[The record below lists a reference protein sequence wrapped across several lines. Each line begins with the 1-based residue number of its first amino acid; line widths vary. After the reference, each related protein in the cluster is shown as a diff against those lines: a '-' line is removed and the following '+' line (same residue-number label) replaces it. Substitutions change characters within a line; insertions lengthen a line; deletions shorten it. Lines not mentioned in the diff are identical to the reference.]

1 MKNRKEEIIQATL
14 ELAAENGLGTV
25 SMQQIA
31 DKLGITKAS
40 LYNHYSSRDDIVD
53 AMYEYLRATS
63 KEKSGAGSI
72 DYSML
77 SPDMELKDIL
87 TGAVSSYRSIVKN
100 PKMYLFYKIIM
111 SERSINSAAAEI
123 MVKETKTMIDATKA
137 LFYAL
142 QVKGLADF
150 ENADAAALSFAMGI
164 HAILDYEFDME
175 FAGLKKDEKI
185 MKEFIEE
192 FCRRYKTVK

>member
-1 MKNRKEEIIQATL
+1 
-14 ELAAENGLGTV
+14 
-25 SMQQIA
+25 
-31 DKLGITKAS
+31 
-40 LYNHYSSRDDIVD
+40 
-53 AMYEYLRATS
+53 
-63 KEKSGAGSI
+63 
-72 DYSML
+72 
-77 SPDMELKDIL
+77 
-87 TGAVSSYRSIVKN
+87 
-100 PKMYLFYKIIM
+100 
-111 SERSINSAAAEI
+111 
-123 MVKETKTMIDATKA
+123 MIDATKA

-192 FCRRYKTVK
+192 FCCRYKTVK